1 MSKVKLVMLFYEG
14 LLQHGFK
21 CRRRNSSVLGGNCGL
36 GNVRTE
42 HVKRLAKELIRRFP
56 NKFSDDFKSNKQAV
70 SMLIQGATPK
80 VRNQIAG
87 YITHVLASTQTA
99 SPNESMEESE

>member
-14 LLQHGFK
+14 LLQHGFR
-21 CRRRNSSVLGGNCGL
+21 CWRRNSIEFGGNCSL

-42 HVKRLAKELIRRFP
+42 HIKRLAKELIRRFP
-56 NKFSDDFKSNKQAV
+56 NKFSHDFKRNKQAV
-70 SMLIQGATPK
+70 SMLTQGATPK

-87 YITHVLASTQTA
+87 YITHVFAGTQT
-99 SPNESMEESE
+99 SPPNESMEEGE

>member
-1 MSKVKLVMLFYEG
+1 MSKVNLVMSFYEG
-14 LLQHGFK
+14 LLQHGFT
-21 CRRRNSSVLGGNCGL
+21 CWRRNSIVFGGNCSL

-56 NKFSDDFKSNKQAV
+56 NKFSRDFKSNKQAV

-87 YITHVLASTQTA
+87 YITHVFAATQTA
-99 SPNESMEESE
+99 SPNESMEEGE